1 MNPTQELVHEHEI
14 VTHALTIL
22 EQISAK
28 LDAGD
33 ALNVEHLSRLFE
45 FLTEFVDKCHH
56 GKEEDVL
63 FPMMVQT
70 GAPPAKPMT
79 AQMLSEHQTGRAFIA
94 NMKQAFAQYQTG
106 ASEAGRDISKNAK
119 GYIELLR
126 AHITKEDTILYPF
139 AETLLTA
146 AQQAELIA
154 GFERIE
160 IERTGP
166 GKHEEYHQ
174 MIHDLESV
182 YAR

>member
-14 VTHALTIL
+14 VKHALTIL

-28 LDAGD
+28 LDAGGT
-33 ALNVEHLSRLFE
+33 LNVEHLSRLLE

-79 AQMLSEHQTGRAFIA
+79 SQMLSEHQTGRTFIK
-94 NMKQAFAQYQTG
+94 NMKQAFTQYQAG
-106 ASEAGRDISKNAK
+106 AADAGRDISKNAN

-126 AHITKEDTILYPF
+126 THITKEDTILYPF
-139 AETLLTA
+139 AEKLLTA
-146 AQQAELIA
+146 AQQTELVEE
-154 GFERIE
+154 FERIE

-174 MIHDLESV
+174 MIHELGSLYV
-182 YAR
+182 K

>member
-14 VTHALTIL
+14 VKHALTIL

-63 FPMMVQT
+63 FPMMSQT
-70 GAPPAKPMT
+70 GSPPVKPMI
-79 AQMLSEHQTGRAFIA
+79 AQMLSEHDAGRAFIK
-94 NMKQAFAQYQTG
+94 NMKQAFAQYQAGT
-106 ASEAGRDISKNAK
+106 ADAGREFGQNAN

-126 AHITKEDTILYPF
+126 AHIAKEDGILYPF
-139 AETLLTA
+139 AETLLTD
-146 AQQAELIA
+146 AQQAKLVE

-160 IERTGP
+160 TERTGP

-174 MIHDLESV
+174 MIHELEGV
-182 YAR
+182 YVK